1 MEVKINVDES
11 QFKDLLENELKAL
24 KPEEL
29 HEIMLECI
37 KGYFTQ
43 NNYENL
49 EPLLVKTKNQYGW
62 AERSASDFTRG
73 IIAGC
78 DYSKLQDVV
87 DLCID
92 KLKENHDHILKEIL
106 LESIVS
112 GLTSSYRFKDEID
125 SAIREELYRIR
136 QVENNNSY

>member
-29 HEIMLECI
+29 HEVMIECI

-49 EPLLVKTKNQYGW
+49 EPFLVKTKTQYGW
-62 AERSASDFTRG
+62 DEKSASDFTKS

-78 DYSKLQDVV
+78 DYSKLQDIV

-92 KLKENHDHILKEIL
+92 KLKGNYYDILKSIL

-112 GLTSSYRFKDEID
+112 GLTRSNKFQDEIGYI
-125 SAIREELYRIR
+125 IREEIYRIR
-136 QVENNNSY
+136 NSN